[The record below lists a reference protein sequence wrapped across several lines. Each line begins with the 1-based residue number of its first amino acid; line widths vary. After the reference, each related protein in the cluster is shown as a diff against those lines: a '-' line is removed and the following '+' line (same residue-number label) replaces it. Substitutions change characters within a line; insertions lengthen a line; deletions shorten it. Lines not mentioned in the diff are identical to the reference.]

1 MNMMAATQE
10 PVSNTIPNVL
20 QHQDL
25 VRAIAHTIHRRLP
38 SHVEVDDLVS
48 TGMVGL
54 LTAVARF
61 DPARGVPFKA
71 FARFYIQ
78 GAIMD
83 SLRDADWV
91 PRAVRR
97 KAQRIDREVAGF
109 YQKQGRRPSANE
121 VATRLEVT
129 TTEFDTLQRDAQIHR
144 LTSLDMPLGEDGG
157 ATLGDHVPADQP
169 DAEATAI
176 DDERR
181 AAVINAVKGLPE
193 RERIAVSLYYFR
205 GLALKEIGT
214 ILGVSESRVCQL
226 RSQGTARLKKRL
238 RAINIV

>member
-1 MNMMAATQE
+1 MMAASQRS
-10 PVSNTIPNVL
+10 VSNTMPSVL
-20 QHQDL
+20 EHQDL

-38 SHVEVDDLVS
+38 AHVEVDDLVS

-54 LTAVARF
+54 LTAVSRF

-97 KAQRIDREVAGF
+97 KAQRIEREVSGF
-109 YQKQGRRPSANE
+109 YQKQGRRPSASE
-121 VATRLEVT
+121 VATRLEVSAT
-129 TTEFDTLQRDAQIHR
+129 DYNTLQRDAKIIR
-144 LTSLDMPLGEDGG
+144 LTSFDMPLGEDGG
-157 ATLGDHVPADQP
+157 ATLGDHIAADQA
-169 DAEATAI
+169 DAETTAI
-176 DDERR
+176 EDERR
-181 AAVINAVKGLPE
+181 GAVIKAVQSLPE

-238 RAINIV
+238 RAMNIV